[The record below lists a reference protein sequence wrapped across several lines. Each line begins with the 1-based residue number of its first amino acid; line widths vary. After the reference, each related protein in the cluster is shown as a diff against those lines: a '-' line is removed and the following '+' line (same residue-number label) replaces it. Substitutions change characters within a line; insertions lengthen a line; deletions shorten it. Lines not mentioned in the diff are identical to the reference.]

1 MAWVGW
7 VGLGFK
13 GCEVSVGHTEDSVKL
28 LSLNIHKRIIGST
41 RNGDAMVGR
50 WEE

>member
-1 MAWVGW
+1 MAWAGW

-13 GCEVSVGHTEDSVKL
+13 GCEVSEGHTEDSMKL
-28 LSLNIHKRIIGST
+28 LSLNIHKRIGSI

>member
-13 GCEVSVGHTEDSVKL
+13 DCEVSVGHTEDSVKL
-28 LSLNIHKRIIGST
+28 LSLNIHKRIGST
-41 RNGDAMVGR
+41 QNGAGMVER